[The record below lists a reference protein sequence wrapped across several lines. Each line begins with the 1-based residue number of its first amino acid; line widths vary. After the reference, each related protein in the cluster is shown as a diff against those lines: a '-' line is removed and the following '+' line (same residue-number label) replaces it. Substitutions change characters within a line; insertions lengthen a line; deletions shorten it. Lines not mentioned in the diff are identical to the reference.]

1 MSAPDQVTAAQV
13 QAAYKAVV
21 SSSIGAT
28 LEWFDIIVYAS
39 FAPVIA
45 RVFFPE
51 SDPGFALILTFATF
65 VISYVIR
72 PLGGLVLG
80 SHSDRKGRRAALS
93 LTLML
98 MMAGTL
104 IMALAP
110 SHDMVGAWGGL
121 MTYAAFGALILAWPL
136 FRLMISTPA
145 VPTMIFVIAVLGT
158 IMVFYHGHRRGF
170 PGGSGRRAQKIRPT
184 LGALATCPGRQPWT
198 RLMRQAR
205 AGAQVDDGH
214 RLSAIAPACLP
225 SARLSCPAHRAQP
238 PQIFQVRCEIRRYG
252 YDRHLHRPRPVCRP

>member
-110 SHDMVGAWGGL
+110 SYDMVGAWGGL
-121 MTYAAFGALILAWPL
+121 MRYAAFGALILAWPL

-184 LGALATCPGRQPWT
+184 IGAPGHVP
-198 RLMRQAR
+198 R
-205 AGAQVDDGH
+205 AAALDPHHEAGPGAQVDDGH
-214 RLSAIAPACLP
+214 WLSAIAPACLP

-238 PQIFQVRCEIRRYG
+238 PKIFRVRCEIRRYG